1 MNTRASARSPDVA
14 NRGPLQSRPMGNAAE
29 WASTAAHDFR
39 AVAKDADDAVTK
51 QLAEGLVYLADAIRD
66 LDAQLETIT
75 AKLDGR

>member
-1 MNTRASARSPDVA
+1 
-14 NRGPLQSRPMGNAAE
+14 MGNAAE
-29 WASTAAHDFR
+29 WARTAAHDFR